1 MLPRG
6 SGRSFQRWDADDQ
19 SSSSGSG
26 KRGKES
32 KGFAGRGDKDAGR
45 GGRKGG
51 KNGKGIAAALSR
63 SGGGLAGLVGR
74 GRRGEAKNR
83 VEELSAQQVQQQW
96 RRQVPRV
103 RDTLEQLRRKDM
115 LPAIWF
121 IFSRRGC
128 DTAVSF
134 VRDTNLLSPSEQAE
148 VTEAIAALRQQQ
160 PEAVREG
167 AVEALKKGVA
177 AHHAGCLPPWKGF
190 VEDLFQR
197 GLVKVVFATET
208 LSAGINMPARTT
220 VLSALSKHLGGGN
233 AGRSLLSANALLQ
246 MAGRA
251 GRRGKDKQ
259 GHVVVVQTPFEGAQD
274 CCRLLLGGADPLV
287 SQFTATYGMALNLLG
302 GAPVWQEKTEAGSGA
317 GPEGGD
323 SGEGDA
329 TSNGATGEPPAAAA
343 AGEEGQAAD
352 ASAAA
357 AALVPVR
364 RGRSM
369 EEAKALIE
377 RSFGNY
383 LASEV
388 LQQARQQLAT
398 LEEKLQQLRQRKEEV
413 ERQMRSEE
421 EGSDEVTGAFRAMV
435 GEFVS
440 TRHTVATLQR
450 QVFQQRAFALD
461 PQIQDA
467 LLWADEPQEAHAA
480 HEAPVAAAAVAAAT
494 DGAAASDDLPAVE
507 TSAAAGGMNGA
518 PHFTG
523 PGGNGAARPAPAP
536 VGRRLVVTAQF
547 PDLASGAVRSVRGL
561 LVGQLEALPPYLQEE
576 GEDWAEEGGVGEEE
590 GGDMGRV
597 AKGRVVKG
605 KGDGKRS
612 LRNSGRGGEGGER
625 GREQEEE
632 EEEGREAQG
641 LKKLIRAQYDPTDQ
655 SELAMSAADGRQ
667 LVGRYLWPDGRQD
680 EADETAGWQRA
691 AKLKLF
697 LPPVPEM
704 LQGWLRG
711 SGGEK
716 GERTEV
722 GGGEE
727 ESGRGKWGE
736 NGNEGVIGHM
746 GDQDLGA
753 AGDSLPTST
762 TESESQF
769 ASWLSTPHPT
779 FSVWRIKSKTPLLH
793 LTSAIRFPQGWSP
806 ISPFSPSEDSNHL
819 TLPSSLSSLEAS
831 LKSHKQKLSQI
842 RKRVKAS
849 AVYKRRQQLVTEMG
863 RCEYEEGK
871 VGRRVEALRRR
882 IAGMQPAGWQEFV
895 QVVQVLAQA
904 DALDPQSSTLMPL
917 GEIAAKVRGVNELWI
932 AVALSHPSLPR
943 LSPPAIAGCCAAL
956 VSEGMRMRTG
966 DGSSPSFPY
975 EPSWEVQEW
984 VYEAEER
991 RDWLLQLQL
1000 AANVAI
1006 PADLD
1011 AQFAGVVEAWAQ
1023 GVTWRQLISDC
1034 AGLDEGDIARLLRR
1048 TIDILSQIPYLPG
1061 IDPSLAKAAKQSAYV
1076 MERPPI
1082 SELIG

>member
-1 MLPRG
+1 ML
-6 SGRSFQRWDADDQ
+6 
-19 SSSSGSG
+19 
-26 KRGKES
+26 
-32 KGFAGRGDKDAGR
+32 
-45 GGRKGG
+45 
-51 KNGKGIAAALSR
+51 
-63 SGGGLAGLVGR
+63 
-74 GRRGEAKNR
+74 
-83 VEELSAQQVQQQW
+83 
-96 RRQVPRV
+96 
-103 RDTLEQLRRKDM
+103 
-115 LPAIWF
+115 
-121 IFSRRGC
+121 
-128 DTAVSF
+128 
-134 VRDTNLLSPSEQAE
+134 
-148 VTEAIAALRQQQ
+148 
-160 PEAVREG
+160 
-167 AVEALKKGVA
+167 
-177 AHHAGCLPPWKGF
+177 HPP
-190 VEDLFQR
+190 Q
-197 GLVKVVFATET
+197 
-208 LSAGINMPARTT
+208 
-220 VLSALSKHLGGGN
+220 
-233 AGRSLLSANALLQ
+233 
-246 MAGRA
+246 
-251 GRRGKDKQ
+251 
-259 GHVVVVQTPFEGAQD
+259 
-274 CCRLLLGGADPLV
+274 
-287 SQFTATYGMALNLLG
+287 
-302 GAPVWQEKTEAGSGA
+302 
-317 GPEGGD
+317 
-323 SGEGDA
+323 
-329 TSNGATGEPPAAAA
+329 
-343 AGEEGQAAD
+343 
-352 ASAAA
+352 
-357 AALVPVR
+357 
-364 RGRSM
+364 
-369 EEAKALIE
+369 
-377 RSFGNY
+377 
-383 LASEV
+383 V

-398 LEEKLQQLRQRKEEV
+398 LEEKLQQLRQRRGEV

-421 EGSDEVTGAFRAMV
+421 EGEDEVTGAFRAMVGEFVVSAGGNGLGEVVGGKGWGRWWGERAGGGGGDGEEGMRRGHGTGEDEVTGAFRAVV

-450 QVFQQRAFALD
+450 RVFQQRASALD

-467 LLWADEPQEAHAA
+467 LLWADEPQEVDEA
-480 HEAPVAAAAVAAAT
+480 HEVPVAAAT

-518 PHFTG
+518 GDFTV

-536 VGRRLVVTAQF
+536 AGRRLVVTAQF

-590 GGDMGRV
+590 GV
-597 AKGRVVKG
+597 I
-605 KGDGKRS
+605 
-612 LRNSGRGGEGGER
+612 GEDSHWYVLPSPCIR
-625 GREQEEE
+625 Q
-632 EEEGREAQG
+632 
-641 LKKLIRAQYDPTDQ
+641 LIRAQYDPTDQ

-680 EADETAGWQRA
+680 EADETVGWQRA

-722 GGGEE
+722 GGVG

-736 NGNEGVIGHM
+736 NGNEGVIGQM
-746 GDQDLGA
+746 GVWDLGA

-806 ISPFSPSEDSNHL
+806 LSPSEDSNHL
-819 TLPSSLSSLEAS
+819 TLPSSLSSLESS

-849 AVYKRRQQLVTEMG
+849 AVYKRRQQQMTEMG

-991 RDWLLQLQL
+991 RDWLMQLQL

-1023 GVTWRQLISDC
+1023 GVTWRQLITDC

-1048 TIDILSQIPYLPG
+1048 TIDLLSQIPYLPG